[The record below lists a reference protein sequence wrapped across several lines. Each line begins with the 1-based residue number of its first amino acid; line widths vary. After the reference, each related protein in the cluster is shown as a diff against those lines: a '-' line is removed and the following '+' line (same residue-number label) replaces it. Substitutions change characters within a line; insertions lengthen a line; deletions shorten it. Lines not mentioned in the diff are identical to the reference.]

1 MDINTFLDTVLFSF
15 AGYDFSWGILLRT
28 VTILVILFFIYR
40 VLKRRL
46 LPRFAA
52 NKKLEATETAR
63 LGRFVNRIFILLTII
78 LLFWSLQLDYEIY
91 QYYDFNLW
99 ISTIPKVLLIL
110 QFARVAD
117 WLFSKVLIKDY
128 YKNYA
133 VSSEDKFYS
142 DIAMK
147 EYEIS
152 GSQTMQYVVYVFAI
166 IFILRSFKLDFI
178 IYSFNE
184 YDFKLTNLFAA
195 ILIILLAQVAVWVI
209 TRLVLFR
216 YYKQKDINIGSQYAI
231 NQLFRYFIYIVA
243 FFMAVESLGIQMT
256 VLWGGAAA
264 LLVGVGLALQQTFND
279 LISGIILLFERSIEV
294 GDVVNMSGMIGIVK
308 RIGLRTSIV
317 ESVDNVTLV
326 VPNSK
331 FINEQVINWSHFDEK
346 VRFKV
351 SVGVAYGSDTQLVRK
366 LLSKV
371 AQENIYVLEY
381 PSPFV
386 RFIDFGSSSLDF
398 ELVFHSRN
406 LIVIEDVK
414 SDMRFEIDQLFREH
428 NIEIPFPQRDV
439 WIKREGE

>member
-1 MDINTFLDTVLFSF
+1 MDVNTFLDTILFSF

-28 VTILVILFFIYR
+28 IAILAILFLVYR

-52 NKKLEATETAR
+52 KKELDATEMAR
-63 LGRFVNRIFILLTII
+63 GNRFVNRIFILLAII
-78 LLFWSLQLDYEIY
+78 LLIWGLQLDYELY
-91 QYYDFNLW
+91 RYYDFNLW
-99 ISTIPKVLLIL
+99 VSTIPRVLLIL

-117 WLFSKVLIKDY
+117 WLLSKVVIKDY

-133 VSSEDKFYS
+133 TSAEDKFYS

-152 GSQTMQYVVYVFAI
+152 GSQTIQYVVYVFAI
-166 IFILRSFKLDFI
+166 IFILRSFKLDFV

-184 YDFKLTNLFAA
+184 YDFKLTNIFAA
-195 ILIILLAQVAVWVI
+195 LLIILMAQVIIWVI
-209 TRLVLFR
+209 THLLLFR

-231 NQLFRYFIYIVA
+231 NQLFKYFIYIIA

-294 GDVVNMSGMIGIVK
+294 GDVVNVSGMIGTVK

-317 ESVDNVTLV
+317 ESVDNVTLL

-366 LLSKV
+366 LLLKV

-386 RFIDFGSSSLDF
+386 RFVDFGSSSLDF
-398 ELVFHSRN
+398 ELFFHSRN
-406 LIVIEDVK
+406 LIVIETIK

-428 NIEIPFPQRDV
+428 NIEIPFPQRDI
-439 WIKREGE
+439 WIKSGGQ